1 MKKIRIITVGVGMI
15 KSKLIAS
22 LAADM
27 THLPEKR
34 IMDGV
39 NLIIDEMSNA
49 LISGERIEIRGF
61 GSFSLRYR
69 PPRNAHNPK
78 TGEKVLTE
86 GKHTPHFKPGK
97 ELRARVEA
105 SRETHPIQDDE

>member
-1 MKKIRIITVGVGMI
+1 MI
-15 KSKLIAS
+15 KSELIAN

-34 IMDGV
+34 IMESV
-39 NLIIDEMSNA
+39 NLMLKEMSHA
-49 LISGERIEIRGF
+49 LINNERIEIRGF
-61 GSFSLRYR
+61 GSFSLRYH

-78 TGEKVLTE
+78 TGEKVITT

-97 ELRARVEA
+97 ELRTRVMA
-105 SRETHPIQDDE
+105 SCDAYPIQEDE